1 MTTSY
6 QSSPAMFT
14 VNDSFKHA
22 LLFSDLTYSK
32 ENSIYFRKMSSQR
45 YVWCARQL
53 LAEEKSQVYLIELFL
68 RHNQEMPFPSKGVW
82 VAIVLTGSVTK
93 TCSFFKTKPKKT
105 MRDWSGMRSYDY
117 QVRKP
122 TLIQLVKLLTLN
134 IFHVF
139 F

>member
-1 MTTSY
+1 MKTYY

-93 TCSFFKTKPKKT
+93 TCSFFKQNHKKLCVTGVGCEATTTKFVQHPF
-105 MRDWSGMRSYDY
+105 S
-117 QVRKP
+117 QIVNFQH
-122 TLIQLVKLLTLN
+122 I
-134 IFHVF
+134 
-139 F
+139 